1 MTGLE
6 AIHLSLSSMEKHL
19 GDAAE
24 AVQAQSDAQQGMAE
38 KQDEILQAIERL
50 EGVVGSLASK
60 VGQLHD
66 KQDDLDR
73 RLGAYI
79 NDQAKQN
86 SSVRRVD
93 ERLRKVED
101 KLSG

>member
-24 AVQAQSDAQQGMAE
+24 AIAAQADAQQGMAE
-38 KQDEILQAIERL
+38 RLVEIDELKDLMRTMAGKLGELFDQQRL
-50 EGVVGSLASK
+50 
-60 VGQLHD
+60 LHD
-66 KQDDLDR
+66 R
-73 RLGAYI
+73 IGAYI
-79 NDQAKQN
+79 SDAAKQT
-86 SSVRRVD
+86 SSVRKVD
-93 ERLRKVED
+93 ERVRKLED